1 MLSRHADA
9 AYWTGRY
16 IERAECT
23 ARMIDVHYHFGL
35 ESPLVGD
42 ALRWSSLVA
51 ISGQEDLFH
60 RLYGEDDERSII
72 DFFAFDERNSSS
84 IYSCLVAAR
93 ENSRSIR
100 DQIASEMWTCVNR
113 LFLEYREWHVDRVI
127 NGSPFEFFQMVKEGS
142 QLFQGVT
149 NRTLMM
155 GETRDFHDAG
165 RFLERGDQTARMLD
179 VKYHDLL
186 PNFSEESPGSERLQ
200 DAGSVGGPVDI
211 HGWNAVLRSVGAR
224 EAFNKTFRQ
233 GMSPARVAQFLILNP
248 QFPASVRH
256 SIGRV
261 EGCLRRIS
269 GNRDVAPSNAAE
281 REVGRLYNELNYM
294 SAEDIVASGLHEF
307 LEGIQERCN
316 RVGEAIFQTYLQY

>member
-1 MLSRHADA
+1 
-9 AYWTGRY
+9 
-16 IERAECT
+16 
-23 ARMIDVHYHFGL
+23 
-35 ESPLVGD
+35 
-42 ALRWSSLVA
+42 
-51 ISGQEDLFH
+51 
-60 RLYGEDDERSII
+60 
-72 DFFAFDERNSSS
+72 
-84 IYSCLVAAR
+84 
-93 ENSRSIR
+93 
-100 DQIASEMWTCVNR
+100 
-113 LFLEYREWHVDRVI
+113 
-127 NGSPFEFFQMVKEGS
+127 
-142 QLFQGVT
+142 
-149 NRTLMM
+149 
-155 GETRDFHDAG
+155 
-165 RFLERGDQTARMLD
+165 MLD